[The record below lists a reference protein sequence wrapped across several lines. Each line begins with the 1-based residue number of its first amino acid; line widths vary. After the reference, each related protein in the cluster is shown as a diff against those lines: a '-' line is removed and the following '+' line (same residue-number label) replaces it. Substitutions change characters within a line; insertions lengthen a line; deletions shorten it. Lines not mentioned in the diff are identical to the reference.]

1 MWQLPAKMAV
11 GLNRL
16 GLGLKQLGLGL
27 NRLGLGCEYYQ
38 LKWPWA

>member
-1 MWQLPAKMAV
+1 MWQLQAELAV

-16 GLGLKQLGLGL
+16 GLGLYQLGLGL
-27 NRLGLGCEYYQ
+27 NRLGGSYQ